1 MMFYRP
7 RRIAP
12 VDASL
17 VTQLRQALAEK
28 TALEQELAAL
38 KQSRDFVINM
48 LNAEHDMRVLE
59 NKHLTNVISKN
70 TKLMR
75 TNARLTA
82 ELAALKGNNAY
93 YMPENDRLQI
103 AFDKLKACLVCPIT
117 KDLFKDPV
125 MASDGHLYERVS
137 IQAWFRMKEGFPRS
151 PMTNLVLPNKTV
163 VPCFVVREIV
173 AIIAANCTSDD
184 LSGI

>member
-48 LNAEHDMRVLE
+48 LNVEHDM
-59 NKHLTNVISKN
+59 
-70 TKLMR
+70 
-75 TNARLTA
+75 
-82 ELAALKGNNAY
+82 
-93 YMPENDRLQI
+93 
-103 AFDKLKACLVCPIT
+103 
-117 KDLFKDPV
+117 
-125 MASDGHLYERVS
+125 
-137 IQAWFRMKEGFPRS
+137 
-151 PMTNLVLPNKTV
+151 
-163 VPCFVVREIV
+163 
-173 AIIAANCTSDD
+173 
-184 LSGI
+184 

>member
-59 NKHLTNVISKN
+59 NKRL

-184 LSGI
+184 WSGI

>member
-59 NKHLTNVISKN
+59 NKRL

-151 PMTNLVLPNKTV
+151 PMTNLVLPNKNV